1 MAQNDFLICKVKG
14 GGVVVAT
21 ATANNTTYRKSDKS
35 IWWLLNIH
43 YTSTSL
49 QSNLYVLV
57 ILLVRFPLQ
66 LKVTVINHNTPNIG
80 LQTQFGM
87 LKISPSLL
95 SLFNSDEKAPLL

>member
-21 ATANNTTYRKSDKS
+21 ATADNTTYGKSDKS

-57 ILLVRFPLQ
+57 ILLCKIPITTKSDGDKSQHSKYRTSNTIWDV
-66 LKVTVINHNTPNIG
+66 KNITVTFIT
-80 LQTQFGM
+80 F
-87 LKISPSLL
+87 
-95 SLFNSDEKAPLL
+95 